1 MAQPVLLDKKTE
13 KLYFLSFFK
22 GISININ
29 PVNHLPVKANGI
41 LPMVGKVDL
50 KLQEVMSK

>member
-1 MAQPVLLDKKTE
+1 VASEQRKTE
-13 KLYFLSFFK
+13 NFSFLGFFK

-41 LPMVGKVDL
+41 LPMVGKVDF
-50 KLQEVMSK
+50 KLQ